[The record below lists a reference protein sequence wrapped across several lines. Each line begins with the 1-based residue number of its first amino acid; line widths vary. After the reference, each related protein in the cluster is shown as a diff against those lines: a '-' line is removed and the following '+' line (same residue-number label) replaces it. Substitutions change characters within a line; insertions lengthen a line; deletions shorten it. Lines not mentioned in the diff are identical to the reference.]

1 MRVRARDQTREIKK
15 TRCRETKMKVVGEVV
30 DSRIDQLS
38 MITLRYSTPRYIFLI
53 SNNVE
58 LVKVYHSYRII
69 SRILFS
75 LVQSCRKR
83 VEGTEWNTKGKK
95 ENIMQSRFTY
105 RVTLDPGSR
114 FPVLVEYR
122 TETKSLL
129 RTRLFKISIKIEI
142 LAETARA
149 VLFLIIK

>member
-1 MRVRARDQTREIKK
+1 MKFQVETLSKNARSQTREIRNTWNEDESRRGNCR
-15 TRCRETKMKVVGEVV
+15 TRGLANWAW
-30 DSRIDQLS
+30 S
-38 MITLRYSTPRYIFLI
+38 LRDIP
-53 SNNVE
+53 NNAE

-95 ENIMQSRFTY
+95 GNIMQSRFTY
-105 RVTLDPGSR
+105 RVTLGPGSISGSR
-114 FPVLVEYR
+114 R
-122 TETKSLL
+122 IQNETKSLL
-129 RTRLFKISIKIEI
+129 RPRQFKISIRIEI

-149 VLFLIIK
+149 GPFLIIKST